1 MYKSYSIPD
10 VLTHRI
16 IQKADKDV
24 LPEDDHLLIAT
35 HQGLVGGSIQ

>member
-1 MYKSYSIPD
+1 MYQSYSILD

-24 LPEDDHLLIAT
+24 FPEDDHLLIAA
-35 HQGLVGGSIQ
+35 HQGLGRSIQ

>member
-1 MYKSYSIPD
+1 MYQSYSKLN

-35 HQGLVGGSIQ
+35 HQGLVDGSMQ